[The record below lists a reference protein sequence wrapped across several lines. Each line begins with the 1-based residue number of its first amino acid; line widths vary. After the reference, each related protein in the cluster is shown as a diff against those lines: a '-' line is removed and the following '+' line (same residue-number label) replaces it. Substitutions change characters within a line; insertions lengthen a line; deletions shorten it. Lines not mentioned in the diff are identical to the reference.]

1 MVALM
6 EVIMPKENISILE
19 LPLIKRV
26 RRNHGLEHAT
36 LHMLSKRFPNKSF
49 AGHSNPSGFWI
60 AGDVSLENVRDSID
74 EALMRLKAGERKLA
88 VHPNCGTNFITTG
101 SLAGL
106 AGAVSLFGAGRR
118 WQDKLSRL
126 PLAAS
131 LATLVLI
138 LSQPLGLAL
147 QEHITTSGDP
157 GSLEVIEIIK
167 SQRSGMTLYRIT
179 TRN

>member
-1 MVALM
+1 
-6 EVIMPKENISILE
+6 MPIEIVNFLE

-36 LHMLSKRFPNKSF
+36 LHMLAKRFPSRSF

-60 AGDVSLENVRDSID
+60 AGDVPIEAVRDSID
-74 EALMRLKAGERKLA
+74 EALMRLKSGENKLA
-88 VHPNCGTNFITTG
+88 IHPNCGTNFITTG
-101 SLAGL
+101 TLAGL
-106 AGAVSLFGAGRR
+106 AGAASLFGAGKR

-147 QEHITTSGDP
+147 QERITTSGDLD
-157 GSLEVIEIIK
+157 SLEVVEIIK
-167 SQRSGMTLYRIT
+167 SQRGGMTLYRIT
-179 TRN
+179 TRG

>member
-1 MVALM
+1 M
-6 EVIMPKENISILE
+6 EVIMPIEKTSILE
-19 LPLIKRV
+19 LALISRV

-36 LHMLSKRFPNKSF
+36 LHMLAKRFPNTSL
-49 AGHSNPSGFWI
+49 AGHSNPKGFWI
-60 AGDVSLENVRDSID
+60 AGEVPLDAVRDAID
-74 EALMRLKAGERKLA
+74 EALIRLKAGERKLA

-106 AGAVSLFGAGRR
+106 AGAASLFGAGKR
-118 WQDKLSRL
+118 WQDKVSRL

-138 LSQPLGLAL
+138 LSQPLGLSL

-157 GSLEVIEIIK
+157 GSMEVVEIIK
-167 SQRSGMTLYRIT
+167 SQRGGMTLYRIT
-179 TRN
+179 TRG

>member
-1 MVALM
+1 M
-6 EVIMPKENISILE
+6 EVIMPIKKTSILE
-19 LPLIKRV
+19 IPLIHRV

-36 LHMLSKRFPNKSF
+36 LHMLARRFPNTSL
-49 AGHSNPSGFWI
+49 AGHSNPNGFWI
-60 AGDVSLENVRDSID
+60 AGDVPLEAVRDSID

-88 VHPNCGTNFITTG
+88 IHPNCGTNFITTG

-106 AGAVSLFGAGRR
+106 AGAASLFGAGKR
-118 WQDKLSRL
+118 WQDKLGRL

-138 LSQPLGLAL
+138 LSQPLGLSL

-157 GSLEVIEIIK
+157 GSMEVVEIIK
-167 SQRSGMTLYRIT
+167 SRRGGMTLYRIT
-179 TRN
+179 TRG